1 MRWRVIIAALVLTS
15 ASARADRVALQGEAL
30 KQTLVDKTVHLDTP
44 FGVAIPITFYKN
56 GLMSG
61 KAGMLEYFLG
71 AGVDRGRWWVA
82 DGKLCQK
89 WFKWLDAQPSCMQ
102 VQRDGQRIFWQRDD
116 GVSGTATI
124 AISLPPGAE
133 GPPQGLGGPAEPAE
147 YIIPGALTATE
158 AQGLAP
164 EAHVKKMSHHRIANI
179 PPAKPLLMTSSER
192 HHPPPEPARNLDLNL
207 GAGHFALLLDQLAH
221 SRPDQWCD
229 DLAPSARHDAADVPG
244 LIYVSRELYGGPQMG
259 WLATACFP
267 AEPALKE
274 IAKLRVQV
282 SRGADAPAIVPT
294 KMTERSR

>member
-15 ASARADRVALQGEAL
+15 ASAKADRVALQGEAL
-30 KQTLVDKTVHLDTP
+30 KQTLVDKTVQLDTP

-61 KAGMLEYFLG
+61 KAGVLEYFLG

-133 GPPQGLGGPAEPAE
+133 RPPQGLGGPAEPAE
-147 YIIPGALTATE
+147 YATPRALTATE
-158 AQGLAP
+158 AQPGLAP
-164 EAHVKKMSHHRIANI
+164 HALVKNMPHHRTANI
-179 PPAKPLLMTSSER
+179 PPAKPLLMTSSQR
-192 HHPPPEPARNLDLNL
+192 RQPPPHPARDSDFNL
-207 GAGHFALLLDQLAH
+207 GDGHFTLHLNRLAH

-244 LIYVSRELYGGPQMG
+244 LVYASREIYGGPQMRR
-259 WLATACFP
+259 LATACFP

-274 IAKLRVQV
+274 IAKLRVQG
-282 SRGADAPAIVPT
+282 R
-294 KMTERSR
+294 